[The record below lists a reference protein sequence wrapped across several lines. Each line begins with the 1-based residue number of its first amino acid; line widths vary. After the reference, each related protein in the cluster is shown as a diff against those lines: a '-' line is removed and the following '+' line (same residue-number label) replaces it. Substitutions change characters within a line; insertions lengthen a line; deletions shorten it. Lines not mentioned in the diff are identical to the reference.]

1 MLHVH
6 IALTVNKAPQL
17 YWPISVLL
25 SYLGAIQGH
34 SKCRRHCD
42 AESERDV
49 LSATK
54 MGSQLREK
62 KKIKKSKEVRLMTGL
77 SVREVSKTVTATGDF
92 QVY

>member
-6 IALTVNKAPQL
+6 IALTVNKALQL

-34 SKCRRHCD
+34 SRCWCHCD

-49 LSATK
+49 LGVTK

-62 KKIKKSKEVRLMTGL
+62 KKKSKEVRLMTGL